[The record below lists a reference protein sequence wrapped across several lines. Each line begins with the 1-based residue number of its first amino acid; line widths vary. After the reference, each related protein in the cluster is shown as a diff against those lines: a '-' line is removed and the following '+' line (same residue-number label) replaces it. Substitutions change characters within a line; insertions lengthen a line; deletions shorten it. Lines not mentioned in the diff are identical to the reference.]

1 MTSKLNTGKTLAA
14 VAAAALCALS
24 GLAQAQ
30 DKPMEVKI
38 SGQVNRVVFYA
49 DDGDQ
54 NTVFN
59 TDNVNSSTRVRFVG
73 QKEFMPGM
81 TAGVNWEIEYRSQ
94 PSSSVAFGNR
104 SGGQGT
110 GSPTFGERHGE
121 VFFVS
126 KQLGKLSLGQGDG
139 AANGNTEIDLSG
151 TSVIQYADQTVVGG
165 GFKFRNKNSTAAAN
179 GPTIGSTISDNDFEG
194 RFDRVRYDTPAIGP
208 VVLSASYGNRAE
220 NSVIDLAGRF
230 AMKLPGGQVAG
241 AVGWEQRKNQ
251 SATLGDV
258 EYLNGSLS
266 FLSTTGFNGTVAYS
280 RKSDDDN
287 GATVSKSAKY
297 YYGKL
302 GYKKGMHA
310 VSVNLGRG
318 EDQALNNDKATV
330 YGVAYVM
337 TPASWVELFAEAKQ
351 YDLKSNAL
359 RPNVNFDNI
368 TIVGVGSRVKF

>member
-1 MTSKLNTGKTLAA
+1 MTSKLNTGKTVAA
-14 VAAAALCALS
+14 IAAAALCALS
-24 GLAQAQ
+24 SVAQAQ
-30 DKPMEVKI
+30 DKPLEVKI

-59 TDNVNSSTRVRFVG
+59 TDNINSSTRVRFVG
-73 QKEFMPGM
+73 QKEFMPGIA
-81 TAGVNWEIEYRSQ
+81 AGVNWEIEYRSQ

-110 GSPTFGERHGE
+110 SGPTFGERWGE
-121 VFFVS
+121 VFFTS
-126 KQLGKLSLGQGDG
+126 KQFGKLSLGQGDG

-151 TSVIQYADQTVVGG
+151 TSVIQYSDQTVVGG

-179 GPTIGSTISDNDFEG
+179 GPTISASVNSNDFEG
-194 RFDRVRYDTPAIGP
+194 RFDRVRYDTPALGP
-208 VVLSASYGNRAE
+208 VVLSASYGNRDD
-220 NSVIDLAGRF
+220 NSVIDLGGRF

-241 AVGWEQRKNQ
+241 AIGWEQRKNV

-266 FLSTTGFNGTVAYS
+266 FLSDLGFNATLAFS
-280 RKSDDDN
+280 DKSDDN
-287 GATVSKSAKY
+287 NAATVSKSARY

-302 GYKKGMHA
+302 GYKKGIHA
-310 VSVNLGRG
+310 VSVNLGRA
-318 EDQALNNDKATV
+318 EDQALNGDKGTV

-337 TPASWVELFAEAKQ
+337 TPASWIEIFAEAKQ
-351 YDLKSNAL
+351 YDLKKNIL
-359 RPNVNFDNI
+359 RPGVNYDNI
-368 TIVGVGSRVKF
+368 TIVGAGSRIKF